1 MTLVSS
7 IIRDAYRETN
17 LIPLAREVTVD
28 QEIEALR
35 LLNQVIAGLYGSI
48 VGERLTDWPLG
59 RYALDH
65 DRYDHWFN
73 IHWFRE
79 GELLNRRMIA
89 TNEEA
94 RTVHLAQRPQDGSRM
109 AFVDPYSRASQAPV
123 TIDGNGRPIE
133 GADSIV
139 MDVDGESREWM
150 YRADLGQWV
159 RLTNLQPSD
168 LLPFPE
174 RFDQF
179 FSISLAMRLNPRN
192 GLNLDEQSALVWRQ
206 QRRDLI
212 NEYLQSL
219 PLVPNPSLSWP
230 FMSVQSYGQGRYSD
244 STGFN
249 RGLVG

>member
-17 LIPLAREVTVD
+17 IIPLEREVTLS
-28 QEIEALR
+28 QETEALR

-59 RYALDH
+59 RYNLDH
-65 DRYDHWFN
+65 NRYDEWFN
-73 IHWFRE
+73 LHWYRY
-79 GELLNRRMIA
+79 GEFLNRRMIA

-109 AFVDPYSRASQAPV
+109 AFIDPYSRVSQAPV

-133 GADSIV
+133 GQDAVV
-139 MDVDGESREWM
+139 MDEDGESREWM

-159 RLTNLQPSD
+159 RLTNLQASD
-168 LLPFPE
+168 VLPFPE

-179 FSISLAMRLNPRN
+179 FVISLAIRINPRF
-192 GLNLDEQSALVWRQ
+192 GMNLDEQSSLVWRQ
-206 QRRDLI
+206 QRRDLT
-212 NEYLQSL
+212 NQYLQSI
-219 PLVPNPSLSWP
+219 PLVPNPDLSWP

-244 STGFN
+244 TAGFN
-249 RGLVG
+249 RGVVV